1 MLLDANVLIYAVS
14 AASPHNESARNW
26 LTEALNGAE
35 RIALPWQTIGAFV
48 RITTSS
54 RINEYPLT
62 PEASW
67 SFVSEWLD
75 HELTWIPPTGTLTAT
90 IFGQLLAETSPSGN
104 MITDAQLAAVAIEH
118 GIAVVSADSDFARF
132 TRVRWINPFAA

>member
-1 MLLDANVLIYAVS
+1 LRPTSQIDISNVGEVLANY
-14 AASPHNESARNW
+14 
-26 LTEALNGAE
+26 
-35 RIALPWQTIGAFV
+35 
-48 RITTSS
+48 
-54 RINEYPLT
+54 
-62 PEASW
+62 
-67 SFVSEWLD
+67 